1 MCRYFKTLN
10 MKLKLNWGQSL
21 AIVLFLFV
29 VFIGSFVYKTLF
41 VAKYDHALV
50 SEEYYK
56 EELHYQEEI
65 DRLNKAQKLTEN
77 VTIQTNT
84 KGITIQFP
92 NSLDYKNITA
102 QLKLIRNANTTFDI
116 EKELKLDSLSYLIP
130 DKELVKGRYSLKLI
144 WTINDNS
151 YQLNKKIDY

>member
-1 MCRYFKTLN
+1 

-41 VAKYDHALV
+41 VSDYDHALV

-65 DRLNKAQKLTEN
+65 DRLNNAKKLTKN
-77 VTIQTNT
+77 VTIERNE

-92 NSLDYKNITA
+92 SNIDYKSITA

-130 DKELVKGRYSLKLI
+130 DKELVKGRYTLKLI
-144 WTINDNS
+144 WKSNENS
-151 YQLNKKIDY
+151 YQLNEKIDY